1 MPYYVYI
8 ILCEGNSLYTGYTKN
23 LDSRIKLHKKGK
35 AARYTKMH
43 RPKKLVHVEEFRSRA
58 EAMGR
63 EKRIKK
69 LTHIQKLR
77 LASSKRHGSKSRRVQ
92 KTKTHLRL

>member
-43 RPKKLVHVEEFRSRA
+43 RPKRLVHVEEFHSRA
-58 EAMGR
+58 EAMKR
-63 EKRIKK
+63 ERRIKK
-69 LTHIQKLR
+69 L
-77 LASSKRHGSKSRRVQ
+77 SRVQ
-92 KTKTHLRL
+92 KLKLARHKPHANKSKRMQNPKIHFRL

>member
-8 ILCEGNSLYTGYTKN
+8 ILCEGNSFYTGYTKN
-23 LDSRIKLHKKGK
+23 LRSRISLHKKGK

-43 RPKKLVHVEEFRSRA
+43 KPKRLVYVEEFQTRT
-58 EAMGR
+58 EAMKR

-69 LTHIQKLR
+69 LSHLQKLKLRSPKLRKGR
-77 LASSKRHGSKSRRVQ
+77 LKGMHSPEYG
-92 KTKTHLRL
+92 LPL

>member
-8 ILCEGNSLYTGYTKN
+8 IQCEGDNLYTGYTKN

-35 AARYTKMH
+35 AARYTKIH
-43 RPKKLVHVEEFRSRA
+43 RPKKLVHVEEFNSRA
-58 EAMGR
+58 EAMRR

-69 LTHIQKLR
+69 LTHLQKLK
-77 LASSKRHGSKSRRVQ
+77 LAHSQTRRR
-92 KTKTHLRL
+92 KA

>member
-8 ILCEGNSLYTGYTKN
+8 IQCEGESFYTGYTKN
-23 LDSRIKLHKKGK
+23 LRSRIRLHEKGK
-35 AARYTKMH
+35 AARYTRMH

-58 EAMGR
+58 EAMRR

-69 LTHIQKLR
+69 LSHIQKLK
-77 LASSKRHGSKSRRVQ
+77 LAYPQTKRK
-92 KTKTHLRL
+92 